1 MGALAII
8 LILRAQIRM
17 SRDNSPLG
25 TNEILV
31 DWLDDLKACLIELKK
46 ATLDS
51 NTPNLY
57 LGLLGEFALS
67 RWLEARGIS
76 FEPPETGY
84 CSGEAQTNESQA
96 SKPSR
101 TSDSW

>member
-1 MGALAII
+1 
-8 LILRAQIRM
+8 M

-57 LGLLGEFALS
+57 LGLLGEFAF
-67 RWLEARGIS
+67 AINGFKIKN
-76 FEPPETGY
+76 T
-84 CSGEAQTNESQA
+84 
-96 SKPSR
+96 
-101 TSDSW
+101 